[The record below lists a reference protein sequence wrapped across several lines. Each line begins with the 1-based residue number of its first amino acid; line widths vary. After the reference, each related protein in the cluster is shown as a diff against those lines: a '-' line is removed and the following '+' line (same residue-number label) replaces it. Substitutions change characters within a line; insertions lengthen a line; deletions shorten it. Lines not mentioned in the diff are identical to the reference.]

1 MEKHS
6 KREIPSMLN
15 KILDRDVQLTRGV
28 VKCVESL
35 PLMRMLRKH
44 YKMLEIS
51 CHAVPW
57 ITSILAFIWILN
69 NKNLYQMQVN
79 LLMALILD
87 IIITAILKAYTRR
100 RRPAVND
107 DPFSLGPD
115 KYSFPSGH
123 ASRSVLIFYFFKYL
137 WPVSDICL
145 LSISIWIFAVILSR
159 LLMRRHY
166 ILDVSAGIF
175 LGYIEGMLVSILYL
189 ESETCSNLIYWI
201 TDEKLD
207 GAEYDI

>member
-1 MEKHS
+1 MEKHP

-15 KILDRDVQLTRGV
+15 KILDRDVQLTRSV

-35 PLMRMLRKH
+35 PLMRKLKMH

-87 IIITAILKAYTRR
+87 IIIIAILKAYIRR

-166 ILDVSAGIF
+166 ILDISAGIF
-175 LGYIEGMLVSILYL
+175 LGYIEGLLVSILYL
-189 ESETCSNLIYWI
+189 DSETCSNLIYWI

-207 GAEYDI
+207 GPEYDI

>member
-1 MEKHS
+1 
-6 KREIPSMLN
+6 MLN
-15 KILDRDVQLTRGV
+15 KILDRDVQLTRSV
-28 VKCVESL
+28 VKCVENL
-35 PLMRMLRKH
+35 PLMGKLRMH

-87 IIITAILKAYTRR
+87 IIIIAILKAYIRR

-166 ILDVSAGIF
+166 ILDISAGIF

>member
-1 MEKHS
+1 MEKHP

-15 KILDRDVQLTRGV
+15 KILDRDVQLTRSV
-28 VKCVESL
+28 VKCVENL
-35 PLMRMLRKH
+35 PLMRKLRMH

-87 IIITAILKAYTRR
+87 IIIIAILKAYIRR

-166 ILDVSAGIF
+166 ILDISAGIF

>member
-1 MEKHS
+1 
-6 KREIPSMLN
+6 MLN
-15 KILDRDVQLTRGV
+15 KILDRDVQLTRSV
-28 VKCVESL
+28 VKCVENL
-35 PLMRMLRKH
+35 PLMRKLRMH

-87 IIITAILKAYTRR
+87 IIVIAILKAYIRR

-166 ILDVSAGIF
+166 ILDISAGIF

>member
-1 MEKHS
+1 
-6 KREIPSMLN
+6 MLN
-15 KILDRDVQLTRGV
+15 KILDRDVQLTRSV
-28 VKCVESL
+28 VKCVENL
-35 PLMRMLRKH
+35 PLMRKLRMH

-87 IIITAILKAYTRR
+87 IIIIAILKAYIRR

-166 ILDVSAGIF
+166 ILDISAGIF

>member
-1 MEKHS
+1 
-6 KREIPSMLN
+6 MLN
-15 KILDRDVQLTRGV
+15 KILDRDVQLTRSV
-28 VKCVESL
+28 VKCVENL
-35 PLMRMLRKH
+35 PLMKKLRMH

-87 IIITAILKAYTRR
+87 IIIIAILKAYIRR

-166 ILDVSAGIF
+166 ILDISAGIF

>member
-1 MEKHS
+1 MEKHP

-15 KILDRDVQLTRGV
+15 KILDRDVQLTRSV
-28 VKCVESL
+28 VKCVENL
-35 PLMRMLRKH
+35 PLMGKLRMH

-87 IIITAILKAYTRR
+87 IIIIAILKAYIRR

-166 ILDVSAGIF
+166 ILDISAGIF

>member
-1 MEKHS
+1 
-6 KREIPSMLN
+6 MLN
-15 KILDRDVQLTRGV
+15 KILDRDVHLTRSV
-28 VKCVESL
+28 VKCVEAL
-35 PLMRMLRKH
+35 PLMKKLRKH

-87 IIITAILKAYTRR
+87 IIIIAILKAYIRR

-145 LSISIWIFAVILSR
+145 LSILIWIFAVILSR

-166 ILDVSAGIF
+166 ILDISAGIF

>member
-1 MEKHS
+1 
-6 KREIPSMLN
+6 MLN

>member
-1 MEKHS
+1 MEKHR
-6 KREIPSMLN
+6 KREIPSMLSR
-15 KILDRDVQLTRGV
+15 ILDRDVQLTRSV
-28 VKCVESL
+28 IKCVESFT
-35 PLMRMLRKH
+35 PMRKLKMH

-87 IIITAILKAYTRR
+87 IIIIAILKAYIRR

-166 ILDVSAGIF
+166 ILDISAGIF

>member
-1 MEKHS
+1 MEKHP

-15 KILDRDVQLTRGV
+15 KILDRDVQLTRSV
-28 VKCVESL
+28 VKCVENL
-35 PLMRMLRKH
+35 PLMRKLRMH

-87 IIITAILKAYTRR
+87 IIVIAILKAYIRR

-166 ILDVSAGIF
+166 ILDISAGIF

>member
-1 MEKHS
+1 
-6 KREIPSMLN
+6 
-15 KILDRDVQLTRGV
+15 
-28 VKCVESL
+28 
-35 PLMRMLRKH
+35 
-44 YKMLEIS
+44 
-51 CHAVPW
+51 
-57 ITSILAFIWILN
+57 
-69 NKNLYQMQVN
+69 MQVN
-79 LLMALILD
+79 LLMGKNKYQDIYIEYLGKKTIFNIDNTGIIIMFLALILD
-87 IIITAILKAYTRR
+87 IIIIAILKAYIRR

-166 ILDVSAGIF
+166 ILDISAGIF

>member
-1 MEKHS
+1 MEKHP

-15 KILDRDVQLTRGV
+15 KILDRDVQLTRSV
-28 VKCVESL
+28 VKCVENL
-35 PLMRMLRKH
+35 PLMKKLRMH

-87 IIITAILKAYTRR
+87 IIIIAILKAYIRR

-166 ILDVSAGIF
+166 ILDISAGIF

>member
-1 MEKHS
+1 MEKQR
-6 KREIPSMLN
+6 KREVPSMLN
-15 KILDRDVQLTRGV
+15 RILDRDVQLTKSV
-28 VKCVESL
+28 VKCVESFT
-35 PLMRMLRKH
+35 LMRKLKMH

-87 IIITAILKAYTRR
+87 IVIIAILKAYIRR

-137 WPVSDICL
+137 WPMSDICL

-166 ILDVSAGIF
+166 ILDISAGIF

>member
-1 MEKHS
+1 MEKHR

-15 KILDRDVQLTRGV
+15 RILDRDVQLTRSV
-28 VKCVESL
+28 VKCVESFTI
-35 PLMRMLRKH
+35 MRTLRKH

-87 IIITAILKAYTRR
+87 IIIIAILKAYIRR

-166 ILDVSAGIF
+166 VLDISAGIF

>member
-15 KILDRDVQLTRGV
+15 KILDRDVQLTRSV
-28 VKCVESL
+28 VKCVESF
-35 PLMRMLRKH
+35 PLMRTLRMH

-87 IIITAILKAYTRR
+87 IVIIAILKAYIRR

-166 ILDVSAGIF
+166 ILDISAGIF